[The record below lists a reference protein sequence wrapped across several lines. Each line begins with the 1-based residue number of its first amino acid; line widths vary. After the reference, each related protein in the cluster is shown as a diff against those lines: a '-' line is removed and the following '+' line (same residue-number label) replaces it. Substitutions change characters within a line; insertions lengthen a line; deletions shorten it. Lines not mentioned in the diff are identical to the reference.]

1 MTANNKGCG
10 ITLSAKNGNSISF
23 CYDNPK
29 KTLSIDMNSFFS
41 GIIDNK
47 TQKKI
52 DEFLA

>member
-1 MTANNKGCG
+1 MTVNNEGCG
-10 ITLSAKNGNSISF
+10 ITLTAKNGNSISF

-29 KTLSIDMNSFFS
+29 TLSIDMNAFFS
-41 GIIDNK
+41 EIIDNK